1 MDDAKDGRRYFK
13 EIREMGTRRVVV
25 VVVVVVVV
33 ASLFVDLLLGG
44 DTERCFRRSSMDFFE

>member
-25 VVVVVVVV
+25 VVV
-33 ASLFVDLLLGG
+33 ASVNVDLLLGG
-44 DTERCFRRSSMDFFE
+44 DTERCFRFKRSSMDFLE